1 MDAMRCD
8 AMRRRMGQ
16 ERIQGRLGK
25 RQGGEVNCAE
35 DEIIGEKMERREAGV
50 PGQRGGSD
58 GEVNFIG

>member
-1 MDAMRCD
+1 
-8 AMRRRMGQ
+8 MGQ